1 VNRSDPENRDFVH
14 ADPFQWTLDHR
25 GRILQALYTVLL
37 GNPQLQSGKAQ
48 RCKTRF
54 KDWWHLVGSA
64 VENAAIA
71 LVEIQSPNIP
81 ESQKACLVD
90 FGEIAS
96 AMQAEDE
103 NDIALAQVLDIF
115 YRRWPGIRF
124 QGSDVAKFLGSGEH
138 AAEDDIKTICAFLDP
153 SGKRGAEISPVSIGM
168 TLKGKQNCPVQCDN
182 LELTL
187 RWKSTGTRK
196 PAWMWVEAKARAA

>member
-1 VNRSDPENRDFVH
+1 MPCGWYSGSASARGADGCGGRRGLHLPAEEAAARLGKRFAIVNLWRP
-14 ADPFQWTLDHR
+14 
-25 GRILQALYTVLL
+25 I
-37 GNPQLQSGKAQ
+37 
-48 RCKTRF
+48 
-54 KDWWHLVGSA
+54 GSA

-71 LVEIQSPNIP
+71 LMEIQSPNIP